1 MTGGTI
7 SGNYARNS
15 WGDGG
20 AIYLSGKKNDTGE
33 DYTASNASYCTI
45 FDGNFTK
52 NKSDGAG
59 GAVCADGYSILY
71 VKGGIHLKTTQQQQR
86 AAVSMYIVPV

>member
-1 MTGGTI
+1 MLL
-7 SGNYARNS
+7 N
-15 WGDGG
+15 
-20 AIYLSGKKNDTGE
+20 
-33 DYTASNASYCTI
+33 CTI

-71 VKGGIHLKTTQQQQR
+71 VKGGTFGVHLKTTQQQQR